1 MSLDKFKTK
10 VMENTDD
17 GVKSFDFVV
26 DDPNADFETM
36 KMDDLTRAKFQMK
49 VNNKLYDV
57 YPDLRSLTGSGKH
70 YLEST
75 KYKKE
80 LEKL

>member
-36 KMDDLTRAKFQMK
+36 KMDDLTRAKF
-49 VNNKLYDV
+49 
-57 YPDLRSLTGSGKH
+57 
-70 YLEST
+70 
-75 KYKKE
+75 
-80 LEKL
+80 